1 MAGPRRQM
9 CTAAIAVCDGFAR
22 DCGREQLFHR
32 LGRTNLYNRVQAK
45 QLQIFPPL
53 AANCCG
59 WRIKVGITKFVAGHF
74 ESIFN
79 MPDFL

>member
-53 AANCCG
+53 YTNYCG

-79 MPDFL
+79 MPDFF